1 MKKFVTYAVMLAY
14 LTVTLYPHRVHAQQY
29 EVEYEEAVPQQQYQQ
44 TAPAQA
50 PQQQYQYGGKPKVAI
65 YVSEYSNYS
74 DEEKSALRSSTI
86 SALVNSG
93 RFNVVERSN
102 IIEEELKKQA
112 SGEVDDDQ
120 LTAFGRQLGAQ
131 LVCVSDIIHLYD
143 KSEPVYNYDKQG
155 NRYVDHY
162 NHYKI
167 HQISARLIDV
177 ETAEILGFGLG
188 TGDIS
193 SGGMMT
199 VAIASM
205 VKKMLESMQPR
216 AAANMPKM
224 AVYVADASRRGQ
236 KESGA
241 LYSYM
246 LEALFTRSRNL
257 GNFRVVER
265 SDAFT
270 RQIDREHKTQ
280 QSGHVDDSQI
290 ARMGKQYGIGNILI
304 ASIER
309 FQNDRNVSARI
320 VNVETANVEKMAGP
334 FPLSEDLKGLSL
346 ISVKMVEQMMG
357 LTAAETNKR
366 AIEAAEAAEAA
377 RKSKVRSTILGVIC
391 LAGLVGLLI
400 WANAAD
406 KKNNETTSVAK

>member
-1 MKKFVTYAVMLAY
+1 MKKLVTYAVMLAY
-14 LTVTLYPHRVHAQQY
+14 LTVVLSPHRVHAQ
-29 EVEYEEAVPQQQYQQ
+29 
-44 TAPAQA
+44 
-50 PQQQYQYGGKPKVAI
+50 YGEKPKVAI

-74 DEEKSALRSSTI
+74 EEEKNALMSATM

-93 RFNVVERSN
+93 RFNVVERSS

-143 KSEPVYNYDKQG
+143 KSEPVYNYDKNG
-155 NRYVDHY
+155 NRYIDHY

-193 SGGMMT
+193 SGSHMT
-199 VAIASM
+199 VAISSM
-205 VKKMLESMQPR
+205 VTKMLGTLQPG
-216 AAANMPKM
+216 AGANMPKM
-224 AVYVADASRRGQ
+224 AVYVANASRRGNN
-236 KESGA
+236 KENGA
-241 LYSYM
+241 LYSYT
-246 LEALFTRSRNL
+246 LEALFDRSRKL

-270 RQIDREHKTQ
+270 RQIIREHKTQ

-290 ARMGKQYGIGNILI
+290 ARMGKQYGIGKIVI

-320 VNVETANVEKMAGP
+320 VNVETASVEKMAGP
-334 FPLSEDLKGLSL
+334 FPLGSELVGLGK
-346 ISVKMVEQMMG
+346 ISVMLVEKMMG
-357 LTAAETNKR
+357 LTAEETNQR
-366 AIEAAEAAEAA
+366 AIDAAEAAEKA
-377 RKSKVRSTILGVIC
+377 RKAKVRSTIFTVIC
-391 LAGLVGLLI
+391 IVGLVGLLI
-400 WANAAD
+400 WANAKD
-406 KKNNETTSVAK
+406 KENNETQSVKSN